1 MSYIKI
7 ELQVSNSQDVIKK
20 EKGFWVGLA
29 SRLIKKDTRKEMV
42 EEEVYLKI
50 LEELKKEI
58 PLKLKENGI
67 EATTVI
73 KIVEE

>member
-7 ELQVSNSQDVIKK
+7 QLEVDNSQEVIKK
-20 EKGFWVGLA
+20 EKGFWTGLA
-29 SRLIKKDTRKEMV
+29 SRLVKKETRKELV

-58 PLKLKENGI
+58 PQRLKEN
-67 EATTVI
+67 E
-73 KIVEE
+73 

>member
-7 ELQVSNSQDVIKK
+7 QLQVKNSKEVIKK

-29 SRLIKKDTRKEMV
+29 SRLMKKDTRKELV
-42 EEEVYLKI
+42 EEEIYLKI
-50 LEELKKEI
+50 VEELKKEI

-73 KIVEE
+73 KIIEE